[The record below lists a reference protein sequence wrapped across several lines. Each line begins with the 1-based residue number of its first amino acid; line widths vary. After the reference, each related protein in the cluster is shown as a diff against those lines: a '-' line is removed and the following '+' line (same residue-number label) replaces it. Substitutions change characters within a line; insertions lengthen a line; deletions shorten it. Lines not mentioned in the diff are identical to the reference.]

1 MPPMIGGAGSSGAS
15 AAKPNM
21 DTAALDAKIAQ
32 AERKAKASGASEADK
47 RAAAAAY
54 LERGNLFYNAQQPS
68 LYKFALRDLRNV
80 LRYEP
85 DNADA
90 REKVDTIV
98 AIYQSMNRP
107 VPELPNEP

>member
-1 MPPMIGGAGSSGAS
+1 MSSSSTSGE
-15 AAKPNM
+15 KPNV

-32 AERKAKASGASEADK
+32 AERKAKSPNASAADK

-54 LERGNLFYNAQQPS
+54 LERGHLFYNAQQSS
-68 LYKFALRDLRNV
+68 LYKFALRDLRRV

-98 AIYQSMNRP
+98 AIYHSMKRP
-107 VPELPNEP
+107 VPELGNEP